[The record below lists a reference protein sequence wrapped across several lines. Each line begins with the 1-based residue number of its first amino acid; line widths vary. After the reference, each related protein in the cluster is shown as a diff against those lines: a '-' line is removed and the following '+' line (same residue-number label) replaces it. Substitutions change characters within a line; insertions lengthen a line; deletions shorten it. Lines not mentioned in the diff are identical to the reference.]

1 MLAKHISAANRR
13 GRAGALSRK
22 RGLHHRYGG
31 QAQRKRHAHLAANMA
46 SANVRIEH
54 AKEVRS
60 KHLRR
65 LDEALR
71 QGGAT
76 LQSMLIMSERLTR
89 IGGSEGVAMS
99 PPQATRIRNQCMAVA
114 NYFRAL
120 DLYYPKLGLLEC
132 AGKAAE
138 NSGHVAAPWTIYR
151 WSLQFM
157 ENGGHF
163 ISDGRGDYDHDC
175 FITGNEDIRRKLRN
189 WMRSNLRHL
198 TRAKAAAWVNQV
210 LIPKYVGGGDGPAMV
225 KELKDKYKIDGTVSE
240 YTVGRWM
247 HLAGGEY
254 VVAEKSYYCDSHE
267 SAENQAY
274 RKAYLARDQGGVGA
288 PSERELGQ
296 FLWIQMTADVAEDF
310 WISSMRTPPTGLPMH
325 CASQRT
331 ATSCLASRRA
341 SLARTGSSRTRRR
354 RRRSQQLWLRAC
366 RARVAVVATQQEQ
379 QQPKPGPLRPWR
391 RI

>member
-1 MLAKHISAANRR
+1 MSRRSGGGSSVSSATDPMLAKHISAANRR

-65 LDEALR
+65 LDETLR

-132 AGKAAE
+132 AG
-138 NSGHVAAPWTIYR
+138 S
-151 WSLQFM
+151 
-157 ENGGHF
+157 
-163 ISDGRGDYDHDC
+163 
-175 FITGNEDIRRKLRN
+175 
-189 WMRSNLRHL
+189 
-198 TRAKAAAWVNQV
+198 
-210 LIPKYVGGGDGPAMV
+210 
-225 KELKDKYKIDGTVSE
+225 
-240 YTVGRWM
+240 
-247 HLAGGEY
+247 GGEQRPRRSPLDDLP
-254 VVAEKSYYCDSHE
+254 VE
-267 SAENQAY
+267 
-274 RKAYLARDQGGVGA
+274 
-288 PSERELGQ
+288 
-296 FLWIQMTADVAEDF
+296 
-310 WISSMRTPPTGLPMH
+310 PPVHGE
-325 CASQRT
+325 
-331 ATSCLASRRA
+331 RRA
-341 SLARTGSSRTRRR
+341 LH
-354 RRRSQQLWLRAC
+354 L
-366 RARVAVVATQQEQ
+366 
-379 QQPKPGPLRPWR
+379 
-391 RI
+391 